1 MSGLPVR
8 GAFHHAAVVVSSL
21 TASVAFY
28 QRCFGGEVEYIEGAG
43 GAGMAALHGLPSA
56 DFDLAFL
63 DYGNARIEL
72 FQFRDPPSPEA
83 ARLPAHQVGAG
94 HVAFEVDDV
103 EESYAALVAA
113 GVEFS
118 RPPLA
123 PTEGPAA
130 GFHLAFCF
138 DPDGNRIEIIA
149 PPKEEAP
156 PPRPARLVE
165 LRIADGVGRERFLG
179 LMEKVLSATA
189 AEPGAEQF
197 VLHHVEGEPLHFY
210 IYERYVDPAAVETH
224 HHQPELGELLGAL
237 KPLLAEPP
245 RMIEL
250 ATLTVARA

>member
-8 GAFHHAAVVVSSL
+8 GAFHHAAVVVADL
-21 TASVAFY
+21 AASVDWY
-28 QRCFGGEVEYIEGAG
+28 LRCFGGEVEYVRGVG
-43 GAGMAALHGLPSA
+43 GAEMAALHGLPSA

-72 FQFRDPPSPEA
+72 FQFHDPDSPEA
-83 ARLPAHQVGAG
+83 ARLPAHQVGAA

-103 EESYAALVAA
+103 EASYAALVEA

-149 PPKEEAP
+149 PPREEKAE
-156 PPRPARLVE
+156 PRPARLVE
-165 LRIADGVGRERFLG
+165 LQLADGVGRETFLELIDG
-179 LMEKVLSATA
+179 VVSATA
-189 AEPGAEQF
+189 GEPGAEHF
-197 VLHHVEGEPLHFY
+197 ALHHVEGEPLHFY
-210 IYERYVDPAAVETH
+210 IYERYVDAAAVETH
-224 HHQPELGELLGAL
+224 HHQPELGELLASL
-237 KPLLAEPP
+237 KPLLARPP
-245 RMIEL
+245 RMVEL
-250 ATLTVARA
+250 ATLSVARA

>member
-21 TASVAFY
+21 ADSVDFY
-28 QRCFGGEVEYIEGAG
+28 QRCFGGEVEYVEGVG
-43 GAGMAALHGLPSA
+43 GAEMAALHGLPSA
-56 DFDLAFL
+56 NFDLAFL

-72 FQFRDPPSPEA
+72 FQFHEPAAPEA
-83 ARLPAHQVGAG
+83 ASVPAHQIGAA

-103 EESYAALVAA
+103 EAAYADLVAA

-149 PPKEEAP
+149 PPREEPSAS
-156 PPRPARLVE
+156 RPAKLVE
-165 LRIADGVGRERFLG
+165 LQIADQDGRETFLG
-179 LMEKVLSATA
+179 MMEKVLSATG
-189 AEPGAEQF
+189 AEPGAEAF
-197 VLHHVEGEPLHFY
+197 VLHHVEDDPLHFY
-210 IYERYVDPAAVETH
+210 IYERYVDPAAAESH
-224 HHQPELGELLGAL
+224 HHQPELGELLGSL

-245 RMIEL
+245 RMVDL
-250 ATLTVARA
+250 TTLTVARG

>member
-8 GAFHHAAVVVSSL
+8 GTFHHAAVVVSSL
-21 TASVAFY
+21 AASVDFY
-28 QRCFGGEVEYIEGAG
+28 QRCFGGEVEYVEGVG
-43 GAGMAALHGLPSA
+43 GAEMAALHGLPSA

-72 FQFRDPPSPEA
+72 FQFHEPEA
-83 ARLPAHQVGAG
+83 PEGESVPAHQIGAA

-149 PPKEEAP
+149 PPKDEAEP
-156 PPRPARLVE
+156 QPAKLVE
-165 LRIADGVGRERFLG
+165 LHLADESGRETFLALIDGV
-179 LMEKVLSATA
+179 VSATGS
-189 AEPGAEQF
+189 EPGAEHF
-197 VLHHVEGEPLHFY
+197 ALHHVEGEPLHFF
-210 IYERYVDPAAVETH
+210 IYERYADTAAAESH
-224 HHQPELGELLGAL
+224 HHQPELGELLAAL

-245 RMIEL
+245 KMVEL
-250 ATLTVARA
+250 TTLSVARA

>member
-1 MSGLPVR
+1 MTGLPVR

-21 TASVAFY
+21 AASVDWY
-28 QRCFGGEVEYIEGAG
+28 VRCFGGEVEYVEGVGSAE
-43 GAGMAALHGLPSA
+43 MAALHGLPNA

-63 DYGNARIEL
+63 NYGNARIEL
-72 FQFRDPPSPEA
+72 FQFREPASPEA
-83 ARLPAHQVGAG
+83 ARLPAHQVGAS

-149 PPKEEAP
+149 PPKEESE
-156 PPRPARLVE
+156 PRPAKLVE
-165 LRIADGVGRERFLG
+165 LHLADGVGRETFLE
-179 LMEKVLSATA
+179 LMDGVLSATA
-189 AEPGAEQF
+189 AEPGAEHF
-197 VLHHVEGEPLHFY
+197 ALHYVEGEPLHFY
-210 IYERYVDPAAVETH
+210 IYERYLDAAAVEAH
-224 HHQPELGELLGAL
+224 HHQPELGELLASL

-245 RMIEL
+245 RMVEL
-250 ATLTVARA
+250 KTLTVARA

>member
-21 TASVAFY
+21 AASVEFY
-28 QRCFGGEVEYIEGAG
+28 QRCFGGEVEYIEGVG
-43 GAGMAALHGLPSA
+43 GAEMAALHGLPSA

-72 FQFRDPPSPEA
+72 FQFRDPPSPQA
-83 ARLPAHQVGAG
+83 AGLPSHQVGAA
-94 HVAFEVDDV
+94 HFAFEVDDV
-103 EESYAALVAA
+103 EEAYATLVAA
-113 GVEFS
+113 GIEFS

-130 GFHLAFCF
+130 GFHLAFCL
-138 DPDGNRIEIIA
+138 DPDGNRIELVA
-149 PPKEEAP
+149 PPREEAP
-156 PPRPARLVE
+156 PPRPAKLVE
-165 LRIADGVGRERFLG
+165 LRIADEAGRERFLA
-179 LMEKVLSATA
+179 LIEKVLSATA

-197 VLHHVEGEPLHFY
+197 ALHQVEGEPLHFY
-210 IYERYVDPAAVETH
+210 IYERYVDSAAVETH

-245 RMIEL
+245 RMVEL
-250 ATLTVARA
+250 SALAVARA

>member
-21 TASVAFY
+21 ADSVDFY
-28 QRCFGGEVEYIEGAG
+28 QRCFGGEVEYVEGVG
-43 GAGMAALHGLPSA
+43 GAEMAALHGLPSA

-63 DYGNARIEL
+63 DFGNARIEL
-72 FQFRDPPSPEA
+72 FQFHEPEA
-83 ARLPAHQVGAG
+83 PEAESVPAHQIGAA

-123 PTEGPAA
+123 PTDGPAA

-149 PPKEEAP
+149 PPKDESAP
-156 PPRPARLVE
+156 QPAKLVE
-165 LRIADGVGRERFLG
+165 LQIADEPGRETFLG
-179 LMEKVLSATA
+179 LMEKVLAATG
-189 AEPGAEQF
+189 AEPGAEHF
-197 VLHHVEGEPLHFY
+197 ALHHVEGEPLHFY
-210 IYERYVDPAAVETH
+210 IYERYADSAAAESH
-224 HHQPELGELLGAL
+224 HHQIELGELLGSL

-245 RMIEL
+245 RMVEL
-250 ATLTVARA
+250 TTLSVARA